1 MGMRRRDLSLGC
13 WGSDDW
19 EASVWVGGVGQT
31 SSIAVAGVGS
41 ENVEGV
47 DSVWVS
53 GVWEGGGGNLMNW
66 GGSLLGGQT
75 TSLGISEGGE
85 ELGLGGGDSLVIG
98 QVAVGDLSS
107 LLGSEATGLSVGEH
121 SVECFLSSS
130 NVRCVLNWEA
140 GGNSQDGGDDQFV
153 HVE

>member
-31 SSIAVAGVGS
+31 SSVAVAGVGS

-47 DSVWVS
+47 DAVWVS
-53 GVWEGGGGNLMNW
+53 GVWEGGGGDWGSEGSGGRDLMNW

-75 TSLGISEGGE
+75 
-85 ELGLGGGDSLVIG
+85 DSLVISK
-98 QVAVGDLSS
+98 VAVGNLSG

-121 SVECFLSSS
+121 SVEC
-130 NVRCVLNWEA
+130 
-140 GGNSQDGGDDQFV
+140 
-153 HVE
+153 